1 MTPPRS
7 AKPPP
12 CRSTSCPRSTSAAF
26 SARTATLTVLPP
38 FALESPGGA
47 KKFAIVMVTER
58 RGEGEMTYQDV
69 RDRVRQILS
78 EDLAM
83 QKYLAQ
89 LRRATYV
96 EVRES

>member
-1 MTPPRS
+1 V
-7 AKPPP
+7 A
-12 CRSTSCPRSTSAAF
+12 
-26 SARTATLTVLPP
+26 
-38 FALESPGGA
+38 GA

-58 RGEGEMTYQDV
+58 RGDGEITYQDV

-83 QKYLAQ
+83 QRYLAQ

-96 EVRES
+96 EVRDS

>member
-1 MTPPRS
+1 M
-7 AKPPP
+7 
-12 CRSTSCPRSTSAAF
+12 
-26 SARTATLTVLPP
+26 
-38 FALESPGGA
+38 
-47 KKFAIVMVTER
+47 ITER
-58 RGEGEMTYQDV
+58 RGDGEITYQDV

-96 EVRES
+96 EVRAS